1 MTFSPAALRALALAS
16 TANVADSAMAA
27 RREDVRLLWGDEL
40 MPAMLRQ

>member
-1 MTFSPAALRALALAS
+1 LALAS
-16 TANVADSAMAA
+16 RANVADSAIAA